1 MHKILEDKRE
11 VLLKRLDEL
20 IREAARTREEMS
32 NDLLQAYE
40 ALFDAYMTIGPKTI
54 EAIASVTPP
63 RVDVTVDVL
72 NMVNVVVPRLSV
84 KVKGTEMTYG
94 FGDTSSSLD
103 RATQMMMRALPSIL
117 KAAEVEN
124 AIFALAAD
132 LKKTQRL
139 INGLEYVIIPK
150 HEDSIKF
157 ISSTLAERERE
168 DFVRL
173 KHLKAIMEQAKEA
186 GTR

>member
-1 MHKILEDKRE
+1 VML
-11 VLLKRLDEL
+11 
-20 IREAARTREEMS
+20 
-32 NDLLQAYE
+32 
-40 ALFDAYMTIGPKTI
+40 
-54 EAIASVTPP
+54 
-63 RVDVTVDVL
+63 
-72 NMVNVVVPRLSV
+72 
-84 KVKGTEMTYG
+84 
-94 FGDTSSSLD
+94 
-103 RATQMMMRALPSIL
+103 RALPTIL

-150 HEDSIKF
+150 YDDSIKF

-173 KHLKAIMEQAKEA
+173 KHLKGVLGQTKEEGA
-186 GTR
+186 S